1 MIMRRLAFVIAA
13 SSFFLAACQAS
24 STSNQPVT
32 QLSSQLEA
40 RPFSAEDKDWGIAP
54 QDVIR
59 KGSYHAPT
67 PVILPG
73 AKVVA
78 THALAQS
85 LQGNSKPILINVLTG
100 AWVNA
105 LPGSVWLSGAGQGA
119 GFDDA
124 TQARMAKRLDE
135 LTGGDKTKPVVFYC
149 LSSECWLSYNA
160 ALRAQRLGY
169 ANVGWYRGGIDSW
182 KAAGLPVERIDR
194 DQW

>member
-1 MIMRRLAFVIAA
+1 MKNLAFLISI
-13 SSFFLAACQAS
+13 SSVFLAGCQTTNTS
-24 STSNQPVT
+24 SQSMT
-32 QLSSQLEA
+32 QVSSQLEA
-40 RPFSAEDKDWGIAP
+40 RSFSAEDKNWGVAP

-67 PVILPG
+67 PMVLPG

-100 AWVNA
+100 SWVNA

-119 GFDDA
+119 GFDDP
-124 TQARMAKRLDE
+124 TQARMAKRLEE

-169 ANVGWYRGGIDSW
+169 ANVGWYRGGVDSW
-182 KAAGLPVERIDR
+182 KAAGLPMERIDR